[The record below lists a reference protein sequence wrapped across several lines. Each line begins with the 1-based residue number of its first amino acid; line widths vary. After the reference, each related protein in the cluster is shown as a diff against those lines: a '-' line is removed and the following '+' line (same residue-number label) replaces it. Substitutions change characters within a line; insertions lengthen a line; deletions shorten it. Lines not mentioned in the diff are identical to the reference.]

1 MSGVVAIILA
11 RGGSKGLLKKN
22 IRLLNGR
29 PLISYTIED
38 AKKSKKIDRV
48 LVSTDDDE
56 IALIAKQE
64 GAEVPFLR
72 PPHLSDDKATSE
84 VALRHAVEW
93 LSQNE
98 SYEPEIIVY
107 LQVTEPLR
115 PEHIIDN
122 CIDILL
128 KEKNIDTAFAALETH
143 KNYWRINENKEAFR
157 LASDI
162 PYGTRRQIKEA
173 IYREDTGIALA
184 VRRSVILE
192 GKRVGN
198 HCRIVPYAHAGS
210 LIDIHN
216 DFDLML
222 AEFIIQKTQKL

>member
-22 IRLLNGR
+22 IKLLNGR

-48 LVSTDDDE
+48 IVSTDDNE
-56 IALIAKQE
+56 IALVAKKE

-72 PPHLSDDKATSE
+72 PAYLSDDKTTSE
-84 VALRHAVEW
+84 VALKHAVEW

-115 PEHIIDN
+115 PQHIIDN

-128 KEKNIDTAFAALETH
+128 KEKNIDTAFAALKTH

-157 LASDI
+157 LALDM
-162 PYGTRRQIKEA
+162 PYGIGRQDREP

-192 GKRVGN
+192 GKRVGDN
-198 HCRIVPYAHAGS
+198 CRIVPYTHPGS
-210 LIDIHN
+210 LIDIHDEF
-216 DFDLML
+216 DFKL
-222 AEFIIQKTQKL
+222 ADFLIKKIKK